1 MDLKRNPQQSKHW
14 KVKPVHASTTRQ
26 KSRIKNLPL
35 YDKNQTRVYIR
46 AFHMDPAACMYLLCV
61 FQVENVEAWLLNTME
76 SKAFE
81 NRILCP
87 IYLVTFRRQFRRQII
102 FKREKERL
110 FFSLL
115 NIICCQIWY
124 QHKSDY
130 MDRALGWI
138 SCHLMGVAPTYFKL
152 LDFFNYHPLHFFFL
166 FLTLK

>member
-81 NRILCP
+81 NSILCP
-87 IYLVTFRRQFRRQII
+87 IHLVTFRRQFWRQII
-102 FKREKERL
+102 FKREKARL

-115 NIICCQIWY
+115 NIICRQIWY

-130 MDRALGWI
+130 MDRALISIFLYTKFLEKLWRWI
-138 SCHLMGVAPTYFKL
+138 W
-152 LDFFNYHPLHFFFL
+152 
-166 FLTLK
+166 